1 MGLLILGMKFWKYSA
16 LGNTFV
22 VALTRK
28 SVRSRR
34 LDWVEEL
41 CHPVSGVSADGVVLI
56 EPRGLKMHV
65 YNADGGRAEISGNGA
80 RCAARLFF
88 DCTPSA
94 KVAPLRG
101 DAGVILCR
109 RLTGRLI
116 SVCIPPP
123 KFAAADVPARVRTD
137 EFWGVRLRLPTL
149 SNRGV
154 TVHTLS
160 VGNPQ
165 CVVWGKALPH
175 DWETLGAALHRH
187 PVFPERTNVVFAR
200 RQRKGID
207 MKIWERGVGPTSAS
221 GTGAAAAAVVGARLG
236 LTPRQVSVH
245 MAGGT
250 MKVKWRRD
258 GYIELAAPAE
268 LVAEGNWAGH
278 EMQ

>member
-1 MGLLILGMKFWKYSA
+1 MKFWKYSA

-22 VALTRK
+22 VTLTRK
-28 SVRSRR
+28 SVRAAR
-34 LDWVEEL
+34 LDWVEQL
-41 CHPVSGVSADGVVLI
+41 CHPVSGVAADGVVLV

-109 RLTGRLI
+109 RMAGKSI

-123 KFAAADVPARVRTD
+123 KFAAADIPARSRTA
-137 EFWGVRLRLPTL
+137 EIWGVPVSLPTL
-149 SNRGV
+149 SRKGV
-154 TVHTLS
+154 IVHALS

-165 CVVWGKALPH
+165 CVVWSKVLPRNWQ
-175 DWETLGAALHRH
+175 DLGAALHRH
-187 PVFPERTNVVFAR
+187 SVFPDRTNVVFAR

-207 MKIWERGVGPTSAS
+207 VKIWERGVGPTSAS

-236 LTPRQVSVH
+236 HTPRKVSVY

-250 MKVKWRRD
+250 MRVKWRKD

-268 LVAEGNWAGH
+268 LVAEGNWPGH
-278 EMQ
+278 ELQ